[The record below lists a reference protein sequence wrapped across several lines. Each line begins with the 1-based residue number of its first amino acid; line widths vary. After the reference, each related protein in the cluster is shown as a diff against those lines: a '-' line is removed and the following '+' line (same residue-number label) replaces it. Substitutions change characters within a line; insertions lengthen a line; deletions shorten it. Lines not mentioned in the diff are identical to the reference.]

1 MIRLKL
7 FQGKAIVVLG
17 PRQTGKTTL
26 LEAMRKV
33 YFWDLGVRN
42 TVIGNFNPLSIRTD
56 AGALWENFLIVERM
70 KYLHYHSVHGN
81 RYFWRTKSQQEIDY
95 VEERDGRMF
104 AYGFKMNPK
113 VKYRFPKTF
122 TSAYPEAGTQVVS
135 LDNFHDFLTSP
146 FAP

>member
-1 MIRLKL
+1 
-7 FQGKAIVVLG
+7 
-17 PRQTGKTTL
+17 
-26 LEAMRKV
+26 MRKV

-42 TVIGNFNPLSIRTD
+42 TLIGNFNPLSIRTD

-113 VKYRFPKTF
+113 ENCKAVVPCNGNGSDLLTCPAELKTAWWGP
-122 TSAYPEAGTQVVS
+122 TE
-135 LDNFHDFLTSP
+135 HDACRL
-146 FAP
+146 ARRIGN